1 MREDRIRVIKLGK
14 QALFEFIY
22 ENFIDDQET
31 FFDIDPIDVI
41 DSFDMDWDNGQFIF
55 CVHKSEDNNGN
66 VLPLPK
72 EIDLQKIMR
81 AIPDTTETMFSPNR
95 YREYTKDELVSLS
108 KKKNINLNPVELF
121 FVIPRRICFANSVS

>member
-81 AIPDTTETMFSPNR
+81 AIPDTTETMFSPIR

>member
-81 AIPDTTETMFSPNR
+81 EIPDTTETMFSPNR

-108 KKKNINLNPVELF
+108 KKEKY
-121 FVIPRRICFANSVS
+121 